1 MVGGS
6 GQWMSTVVKSTAW
19 APLSDDRSI
28 GIPKR
33 AIQWDMRRLGTGG
46 AGDVIAWNGFWPTGD
61 RIHYCE

>member
-6 GQWMSTVVKSTAW
+6 GQWMSTVVKSTGL
-19 APLSDDRSI
+19 PYQMT
-28 GIPKR
+28 G

-46 AGDVIAWNGFWPTGD
+46 AGDVIAGNGFWSKGE

>member
-1 MVGGS
+1 MDVHS
-6 GQWMSTVVKSTAW
+6 CEVNW

-46 AGDVIAWNGFWPTGD
+46 AGDVIAWNGFWPT
-61 RIHYCE
+61 IHYCE

>member
-1 MVGGS
+1 MDVHS
-6 GQWMSTVVKSTAW
+6 CEVKW
-19 APLSDDRSI
+19 APLSDDRCI

-46 AGDVIAWNGFWPTGD
+46 AGDVIAGNGFWPTGE